1 MLATLKF
8 DWVMQEPR
16 TSRKAKFY
24 TMNNSN
30 NFGENAIIETISETI
45 NKKFLT
51 RQVKL
56 SPQTNEE
63 SFRLITNTILQAK
76 GQPLEI
82 IATPGVDKLGNAY
95 FFVGLR
101 INRHEVDLK
110 LSVNEA
116 MVAMVLAFMC
126 GSDKLL
132 QVDDLNPMKISAE
145 EKIAWYQ
152 NLERQMS
159 ELKAVRKE
167 KIEVTEYGTYM
178 KVTYKLPHGKITI
191 NHGKVENLMQLL
203 TA

>member
-1 MLATLKF
+1 M
-8 DWVMQEPR
+8 
-16 TSRKAKFY
+16 Y
-24 TMNNSN
+24 TENKN
-30 NFGENAIIETISETI
+30 GENAFIEKITETI

-63 SFRLITNTILQAK
+63 SFRLITDTILQAK

-82 IATPGVDKLGNAY
+82 IATPGVDKMGNAY

-101 INRHEVDLK
+101 INRQEVDLK

-126 GSDKLL
+126 GSDKLP

-145 EKIAWYQ
+145 DKIAWYQ
-152 NLERQMS
+152 NLERQM
-159 ELKAVRKE
+159 EDLQAIKKE
-167 KIEVTEYGTYM
+167 KMEETQTGTYM
-178 KVTYKLPHGKITI
+178 KVIYKLPHGKIII
-191 NHGKVENLMQLL
+191 NHGKVDNLLQLL